1 MATVAAAIADP
12 MVEFASN
19 AGWFGPGHFTDHS
32 NLDAIPALIAG
43 TLLLAVY
50 AGLKVRAAIASPSV
64 NVFRAFDRACTPA
77 LPSLL
82 PVAYAI
88 QLVAL
93 FAMESCE
100 QELLWG
106 HLGGSTL
113 WLGGPI
119 AISLGVHALVCAL
132 VAIAAATLVKALGA
146 TTLRAVALIRTLL
159 RARHNAAPTVGDR
172 LPRSVTFVYPT
183 LARRGIGERAPPVL
197 QA

>member
-32 NLDAIPALIAG
+32 NLDVIPALIAG

-64 NVFRAFDRACTPA
+64 NVFRAFDRACTQT

-88 QLVAL
+88 QLFAL

-100 QELLWG
+100 QALLWG
-106 HLGGSTL
+106 HLGSSTL

-119 AISLGVHALVCAL
+119 AISLGVHALLCVL
-132 VAIAAATLVKALGA
+132 VAVAATKLVRVLGA
-146 TTLRAVALIRTLL
+146 TALRTMVLMRTLL
-159 RARHNAAPTVGDR
+159 RARHNAAPAVGDR
-172 LPRSVTFVYPT
+172 LPRTVAFVYLT